1 MRVDC
6 VDSRPRRLQGL
17 SGVAG
22 GGSVAVV
29 VVVVVVAAVDFPWSG
44 STSPESG
51 AGAGVSDVCGFFT
64 TVLLLLLSMG
74 RGQEG

>member
-1 MRVDC
+1 M
-6 VDSRPRRLQGL
+6 
-17 SGVAG
+17 AG

-29 VVVVVVAAVDFPWSG
+29 VVVAAVVFLWSG

-51 AGAGVSDVCGFFT
+51 AGTGVPDVCGLST
-64 TVLLLLLSMG
+64 TVLLLLLSVG

>member
-1 MRVDC
+1 M
-6 VDSRPRRLQGL
+6 
-17 SGVAG
+17 AG

-51 AGAGVSDVCGFFT
+51 AGACVPDVCGFFT

-74 RGQEG
+74 RGQKG